1 MSWLRQHKALVIC
14 VIAATVLY
22 LLMAYHLVRSDFVE
36 LISLYAGLV
45 VLYLYFLGNKSTS
58 SDLLFT
64 CGIFFRIL
72 LLFSVPVMSQDF
84 YRFIWDGRLLLH
96 GYNPYLNLPSVL
108 INTAGFNIA
117 GAQQLVDGMG
127 SLSATHYTNYPPVN
141 QLCFLL
147 AALLAGKSII
157 GSVVVF
163 KVLIIGA
170 DVGIFFFGKKLL
182 KVFSLPEKNIFL
194 YFLNPLVIIELTGN
208 LHFEGVMILFLVASL
223 YYLHKQNY
231 SFSAGLLA
239 LSIGVKL
246 VPLMFLPL
254 FIRNIRLKKLL
265 QFYFIIGLVL
275 LLCFLPF
282 FSIQFVENYLN
293 TVALWFV
300 NFEFNASIYYVIRSI
315 GYTIKG
321 YNIIGA
327 VGKVT
332 PFVIVCMVLAFSISK
347 RNKEVRFLIT
357 NMLLASSIYFFL
369 STTVHPWYIVSL
381 VALSV
386 FTGYKFPIVWSVVVM
401 LSYYAYSNPLFKE
414 NSLLLFTEYSIVYLC
429 FLLELVNRRKDFI
442 FLKK

>member
-1 MSWLRQHKALVIC
+1 MG
-14 VIAATVLY
+14 
-22 LLMAYHLVRSDFVE
+22 YHLVRSDFGE

-45 VLYLYFLGNKSTS
+45 ILYVYFLRDKSIS
-58 SDLLFT
+58 SDLLFA
-64 CGIFFRIL
+64 CGIFFRLL
-72 LLFSVPVMSQDF
+72 LLFSVPVLSQDF
-84 YRFIWDGRLLLH
+84 YRFIWDGQLLLH

-108 INTAGFNIA
+108 INTPGFNIP

-141 QLCFLL
+141 QLCFFL
-147 AALLAGKSII
+147 AALLAGKSIV

-163 KVLIIGA
+163 KVMIIAA

-182 KVFSLPEKNIFL
+182 KAFNLPEKNIFL

-208 LHFEGVMILFLVASL
+208 LHFEGVMIFFLVASL

-231 SFSAGLLA
+231 SWSAVLLT

-254 FIRNIRLKKLL
+254 FIRNIKFKKLL
-265 QFYFIIGLVL
+265 QFYLIIGFVLVV
-275 LLCFLPF
+275 FFVPF
-282 FSIQFVENYLN
+282 FSIQFGENYLN

-300 NFEFNASIYYVIRSI
+300 NFEFNASIYYVVRSI
-315 GYTIKG
+315 GYSIKG

-332 PFVIVCMVLAFSISK
+332 PFVVTAIIMAFSISK
-347 RNKEVRFLIT
+347 RNWKLPYLII
-357 NMLLASSIYFFL
+357 NMLLILSIYFFL

-381 VALSV
+381 VAFSV
-386 FTGYKFPIVWSVVVM
+386 FTGYKFPIVWSVVVV
-401 LSYYAYSNPLFKE
+401 LSYYAYSNPLFRE
-414 NSLLLFTEYSIVYLC
+414 NALLLFAEYAIVYTC
-429 FLLELVNRRKDFI
+429 FLLEMVNWYKDPV